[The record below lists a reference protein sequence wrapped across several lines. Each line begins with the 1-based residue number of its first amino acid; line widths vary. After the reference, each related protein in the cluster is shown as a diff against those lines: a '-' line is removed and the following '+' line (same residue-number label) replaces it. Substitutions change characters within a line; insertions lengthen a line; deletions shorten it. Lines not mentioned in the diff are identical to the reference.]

1 MTETAKKL
9 TRPVFICGPSRSGTT
24 LMSWTFR
31 NQINIAFV
39 DETHYFDHLRKAY
52 SSRLDRPL
60 TESELDEFE
69 TYFFET
75 MWTHYRPAHFGKNAL
90 YNRIDPAVVR
100 QRCLDLGGRADDF
113 FTAFC
118 LEYHAGCGGLGWGE
132 KTPRH
137 VFLIDE
143 ILEVYPDA
151 AIVCMIRDPRAV
163 VASFK
168 DWHKN
173 KIVKDDQGVVTHKAP
188 QRKRVERIFH
198 PLTIS
203 SLVKGAFRAAQKSVE
218 KHGSEN
224 VRILRFE
231 DLIESPKEVLTDL
244 ANWLGIDPS
253 QIDPA
258 NMPVSNSSYAK
269 SGEKESKGMNPEAI
283 SRWRKALSPV
293 QIRVVEKATSKMMA
307 DAGYELTNIK
317 ASPFAMAVCYAR
329 FLPSATR
336 AILASRRRTGNL
348 PAFVFKRV
356 RMFLRP

>member
-1 MTETAKKL
+1 MTDDTKKL
-9 TRPVFICGPSRSGTT
+9 SRPVFLCGPSRSGTT

-31 NQINIAFV
+31 NQIKIAFV
-39 DETHYFDHLRKAY
+39 DETHYFDHLRKSY

-75 MWTHYRPAHFGKNAL
+75 MWMYRKAQFGKSEL
-90 YNRIDPAVVR
+90 YNRIEPAVVR
-100 QRCLDLGGRADDF
+100 QRCIDLGGRADDF

-118 LEYHAGCGGLGWGE
+118 LEYHAGSGGHGWGE

-143 ILEVYPDA
+143 ILEAYPDA

-173 KIVKDDQGVVTHKAP
+173 KVVTDDKGAARKSE
-188 QRKRVERIFH
+188 QRTRVEKVFH
-198 PLTIS
+198 PITIAA
-203 SLVKGAFRAAQKSVE
+203 LVKGAFRAAQRAVE

-224 VRILRFE
+224 VRIIRFE
-231 DLIESPKEVLTDL
+231 DLIESPQELVTDL
-244 ANWLGIDPS
+244 AKWLDIDPS
-253 QIDPA
+253 EIDPG

-269 SGEKESKGMNPEAI
+269 QGEKEAKGMNPEAV
-283 SRWRKALSPV
+283 SRWRKTLSPA
-293 QIRVVEKATSKMMA
+293 QIRIVEKTASKMMI
-307 DAGYELTNIK
+307 DAGYEMTHTK
-317 ASPFAMAVCYAR
+317 ASPLAMAACYAG
-329 FLPSATR
+329 FLPSAAR
-336 AILASRRRTGNL
+336 ATLASQSRTGNL

-356 RMFLRP
+356 RMFLRS

>member
-1 MTETAKKL
+1 
-9 TRPVFICGPSRSGTT
+9 
-24 LMSWTFR
+24 MSWTFR
-31 NQINIAFV
+31 NQIKIAFV
-39 DETHYFDHLRKAY
+39 DETHYFAHLRKAY

-75 MWTHYRPAHFGKNAL
+75 MWTSYRPAHVGKQKL
-90 YNRIDPAVVR
+90 YNRIDPALVR
-100 QRCLDLGGRADDF
+100 QRCIDLGGRADDF

-118 LEYHAGCGGLGWGE
+118 LEYHVGCGGHGWGE

-143 ILEVYPDA
+143 ILEAYPDA

-173 KIVKDDQGVVTHKAP
+173 NNVTDDKGVAQKGY
-188 QRKRVERIFH
+188 QRKRVERVFH
-198 PLTIS
+198 PITIS
-203 SLVKGAFRAAQKSVE
+203 ALVKGAFRAAQKSVD
-218 KHGSEN
+218 KYGPEN

-231 DLIESPKEVLTDL
+231 DLIESPKEMLTEL
-244 ANWLGIDPS
+244 AKWLDIDPS
-253 QIDPA
+253 EIDPD
-258 NMPVSNSSYAK
+258 NMPISNSSYAK
-269 SGEKESKGMNPEAI
+269 RGEKESKGMNPEAI
-283 SRWRKALSPV
+283 SRWRKTLSPA
-293 QIRVVEKATSKMMA
+293 QIRIVEKTTSKMML

-317 ASPFAMAVCYAR
+317 ASPLAMAACYAS
-329 FLPSATR
+329 FLPSVTR

-348 PAFVFKRV
+348 PAFVFKRM
-356 RMFLRP
+356 RMFLRS